1 MGSETVSM
9 RLVRMKPYFEYLR
22 YKKKKNEIKS
32 LKESTNWFFFLL
44 KYCLCMHF
52 LINAPQ
58 YSNVKGGIGIC
69 LFSPIRSAK
78 CLKFQVPNSPWEK
91 IICLGFSIKKHE
103 ACPCSRNW
111 WCVCTEVNIIVY
123 GIHKYMGKDWV
134 TLKTRVLFLY
144 MCSVLMDTYNAK
156 LLPKYIWWM

>member
-22 YKKKKNEIKS
+22 YKKKNEIKS
-32 LKESTNWFFFLL
+32 LKESTNWFFFFIKILF
-44 KYCLCMHF
+44 MHAF
-52 LINAPQ
+52 PYKRSSIFQ
-58 YSNVKGGIGIC
+58 CKGGIGIC

-78 CLKFQVPNSPWEK
+78 CLKFQVRNSPWEK

-144 MCSVLMDTYNAK
+144 TCSVLMDTCNAK